1 VIAIR
6 STALGPANYAGRL
19 QRAQTDLAQ
28 VHADLKY
35 EL

>member
-6 STALGPANYAGRL
+6 STALGPADDAGRR
-19 QRAQTDLAQ
+19 QRAQTVLAQ
-28 VHADLKY
+28 VHADLEY